1 MANDN
6 LYQLYYGDLY
16 DNYKDRYDE
25 LYEKKDK
32 LSDFEKGMLQA
43 YWEILDS
50 MNTRADIIADI
61 LADVEE

>member
-1 MANDN
+1 MPNDN

-16 DNYKDRYDE
+16 DNYKERYDE
-25 LYEKKDK
+25 LYEKKDE

-50 MNTRADIIADI
+50 MNTRADIIADV
-61 LADVEE
+61 LADTEE

>member
-16 DNYKDRYDE
+16 DNYKERYDE
-25 LYEKKDK
+25 LAEKKEK
-32 LSDFEKGMLQA
+32 LSDYEKGMLQA

-50 MNTRADIIADI
+50 MNTRAD
-61 LADVEE
+61 LVNSG